1 MMMMM
6 RMLLQRAVKM
16 RDPIET
22 LKSNCP
28 VTVTLIKNAES
39 NSFLPISSVALSW
52 KIYLSTYAFVILWHF
67 FGVRYDEQLEEFLD
81 QAYEN
86 YVAIKGGSTKTC
98 EKCLCPRGPTLKG
111 MQSLWSNCVCAR
123 ARVHVCNQAPVFRL
137 CFLQLGCVIKFQF
150 PLGLMWPLFFS
161 LCHDSCCLHIV
172 IFLLLLC
179 KA

>member
-1 MMMMM
+1 MKNGWGKKD
-6 RMLLQRAVKM
+6 LAAVEYDDDDENATAEGCEDERPD
-16 RDPIET
+16 RDTQEQ
-22 LKSNCP
+22 L
-28 VTVTLIKNAES
+28 
-39 NSFLPISSVALSW
+39 SSDSDSD
-52 KIYLSTYAFVILWHF
+52 KEC
-67 FGVRYDEQLEEFLD
+67 RKYDEQLEEFLD

-111 MQSLWSNCVCAR
+111 
-123 ARVHVCNQAPVFRL
+123 
-137 CFLQLGCVIKFQF
+137 CVIKSQF